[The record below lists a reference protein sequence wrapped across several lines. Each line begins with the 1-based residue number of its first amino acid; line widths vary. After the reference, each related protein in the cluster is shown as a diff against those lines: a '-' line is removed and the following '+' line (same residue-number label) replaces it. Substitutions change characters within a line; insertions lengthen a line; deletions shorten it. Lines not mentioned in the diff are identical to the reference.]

1 MHITFFSKDTK
12 PEPWVNA
19 LRQQLPEARVEAW
32 AAGAEPADYAVVR
45 LRRRTFWTHS
55 PGSKASST
63 LARGWM
69 R

>member
-32 AAGAEPADYAVVR
+32 AAGAEPADYAVV
-45 LRRRTFWTHS
+45 
-55 PGSKASST
+55 
-63 LARGWM
+63 
-69 R
+69 

>member
-32 AAGAEPADYAVVR
+32 AAGAEPADYALVWAPPQDPS
-45 LRRRTFWTHS
+45 LIHI
-55 PGSKASST
+55 
-63 LARGWM
+63 
-69 R
+69 

>member
-19 LRQQLPEARVEAW
+19 LRQQLPDARVEEW
-32 AAGAEPADYAVVR
+32 APGADPADYAVVWAPPQA
-45 LRRRTFWTHS
+45 FWTRS
-55 PGSKASST
+55 PGSKAFST
-63 LARGWM
+63 SARGWM